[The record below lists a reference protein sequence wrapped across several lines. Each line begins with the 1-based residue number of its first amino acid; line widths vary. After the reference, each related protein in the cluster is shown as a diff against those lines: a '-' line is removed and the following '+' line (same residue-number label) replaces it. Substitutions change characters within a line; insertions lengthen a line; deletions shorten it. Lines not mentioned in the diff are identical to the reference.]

1 MSAPAA
7 LPRVQTLGLIGC
19 GLMGGSFALALR
31 AAGLV
36 GRVVGY
42 SASASTTAR
51 ALERGVIDATAA
63 SALEAA
69 QGADL
74 VLLALPVAATEATL
88 RAIAP
93 AIHPGMVVMDV
104 GSTKGDVAQAARA
117 GLPDQLA
124 AFVPAHP
131 ITGKEVSGVDHA
143 DAQLYQGSLVVL
155 TPLPE
160 TAPAGVDRAEALWR
174 ALGCRV
180 QRMAPEAH
188 DQAFA
193 AVSHLPHLL
202 AFAFMNGVLAQADAP
217 ALLSMAGP
225 GFRDFSRI
233 AGGEPRMWRDIL
245 IANRDALQTQL
256 QHFQHALHQ
265 LEQAMHA
272 PDATALEA
280 LLQGASQARSAWRLG
295 GGA

>member
-36 GRVVGY
+36 ERVVGF
-42 SASASTTAR
+42 SASPSTTAR
-51 ALERGVIDATAA
+51 ALERGVIDAIAP
-63 SALEAA
+63 SALDAA
-69 QGADL
+69 LGADL

-93 AIHPGMVVMDV
+93 AVHPGMVVMDV
-104 GSTKGDVAQAARA
+104 GSTKGDVVQAART
-117 GLPDQLA
+117 GLQDKLA

-180 QRMAPEAH
+180 QRMTPEAH

-202 AFAFMNGVLAQADAP
+202 AFAYMNGVLAQADAP
-217 ALLSMAGP
+217 ALLAMAGP

-245 IANRDALQTQL
+245 IANRSALQTQL
-256 QHFQHALHQ
+256 RHFQQALHAI
-265 LEQAMHA
+265 EQAIDA
-272 PDATALEA
+272 PDTAALEA

-295 GGA
+295 GC

>member
-36 GRVVGY
+36 DRIVGY

-51 ALERGVIDATAA
+51 ALERGVIDAIAP
-63 SALEAA
+63 SALDAA

-104 GSTKGDVAQAARA
+104 GSTKGDVVQAARA
-117 GLPDQLA
+117 GLQDKLG

-217 ALLSMAGP
+217 ELLAMAGP

-245 IANRDALQTQL
+245 IANRGALQTQL
-256 QHFQHALHQ
+256 RHFQQALHAI
-265 LEQAMHA
+265 EQAIDA
-272 PDATALEA
+272 PDTAALEA

>member
-1 MSAPAA
+1 
-7 LPRVQTLGLIGC
+7 
-19 GLMGGSFALALR
+19 MGGSFGLALR

-36 GRVVGY
+36 ERVVGY

-51 ALERGVIDATAA
+51 ALERGVIDAIAA
-63 SALEAA
+63 SALDAA

-104 GSTKGDVAQAARA
+104 GSTKGDVVQAARA
-117 GLPDQLA
+117 GLSAEQLP

-160 TAPAGVDRAEALWR
+160 TAPAGVDRAEAVWR

-202 AFAFMNGVLAQADAP
+202 AFAYMNGVLAQADAP
-217 ALLSMAGP
+217 ELLAMAGP

-245 IANRDALQTQL
+245 IANRDALHTQL